1 MDNRRRRFIKNVTAA
16 TAGVTLGSMA
26 FGNSSVNAF
35 SRKANGDKDKQPEA
49 QFPFYPYVK
58 KYNFGDYLP
67 KDQGGKF
74 IQMQLIDSEDDHV
87 IVKAIRNGLLQRVY
101 GDPIGWGKL
110 EKTELE
116 KSVWLNRFY
125 YLPSFARL
133 YYLSGDESYLED
145 MMKLIRV
152 WIHDNPRVTE
162 HPTSKYNWYDMQV
175 AWRSIHLSWCYYLG
189 EKGLSIA
196 DKQLIKDTLKEHALV
211 LAEGFGQQKLNEFNH
226 QAHGALAM
234 IYLGTL
240 FPELSQAEELRT
252 GALRIL
258 EHHINFAFYP
268 DGGNVEQMFGYYPFE
283 ASIFRDTYLL
293 CRDNGVTPPKNIL
306 PLLHKMAD
314 YLFEVAQ
321 PDGTMPPVND
331 SYPMPVNP
339 TETIIREILNEKVSA
354 DKKPGSYYLPE
365 TQIGVMRANGSGL
378 TPWYLLANPARTIG
392 SHDHAGRLGFVLW
405 YGEEP
410 VLIDSGCSNYD
421 NPLIVK
427 WYRTSRAHNT
437 VLIDGKQDAATSSD
451 RQWAGKRQT
460 DNRITDWE
468 EKPDYKLVRMVSPA
482 SDPTNSNVQW
492 TRNLAFIR
500 NKYMLIHDHFKASEK
515 HNYELLLH
523 LLPVEVETHG
533 ARKSVLLK
541 TDHPMAIIPAN
552 AESYDDLSVG
562 KGYVNLEGTDRLAP
576 VVSYSTSGADTHSV
590 LLVAPVKE
598 NASEWKVKQE
608 LLADGLAL
616 TIEGPSDEK
625 DTILFRKPGASSIS
639 YKGHQTSDWMAV
651 F

>member
-1 MDNRRRRFIKNVTAA
+1 MDTRRRRFIKKIAAA
-16 TAGVTLGSMA
+16 TAGVTLGGVTY
-26 FGNSSVNAF
+26 GNSVGGDF
-35 SRKANGDKDKQPEA
+35 SRKAKAKDNNQSTTH
-49 QFPFYPYVK
+49 FPFYPYVK
-58 KYNFGDYLP
+58 KYNFGDYVP

-87 IVKAIRNGLLQRVY
+87 IVDAIRNGLLQKVY
-101 GDPIGWGKL
+101 GDPIGWGRL

-133 YYLSGDESYLED
+133 YYLSGDQSYLED

-152 WIHDNPRVTE
+152 WIHDNPRVTD

-189 EKGLSIA
+189 GDGLSA
-196 DKQLIKDTLKEHALV
+196 SDKQLIVDTLKEHALV
-211 LAEGFGQQKLNEFNH
+211 LAEGFGHQKLNEFNH

-234 IYLGTL
+234 IYLGIL
-240 FPELSQAEELRT
+240 FPGLPQAEELRT

-258 EHHINFAFYP
+258 EHHINSAFYP

-293 CRDNGVTPPKNIL
+293 CRDNGVTPPENIL

-339 TETIIREILNEKVSA
+339 TETTIREILNEKNIENKV
-354 DKKPGSYYLPE
+354 PGSYYLPE
-365 TQIGVMRANGSGL
+365 TQIGVMRDGGSVI
-378 TPWYLLANPARTIG
+378 PSWYLLANPAKTIG

-410 VLIDSGCSNYD
+410 VIIESGCSNYD
-421 NPLIVK
+421 NPLLVK
-427 WYRTSRAHNT
+427 WYRTSKAHNT
-437 VLIDGKQDAATSSD
+437 VLIDGKQDAATSGD
-451 RQWAGKRQT
+451 KQWAGKRQT
-460 DNRITDWE
+460 DNRITDWI
-468 EKPDYKLVRMVSPA
+468 EKPDYRLVRMVSPA
-482 SDPTNSNVQW
+482 GDPTNSNVNW
-492 TRNLAFIR
+492 MRSLAFVR
-500 NKYMLIHDHFKASEK
+500 NDYTLIYDYFQTSET
-515 HNYELLLH
+515 HSYELLFH

-533 ARKSVLLK
+533 AGKSVLLK
-541 TDHPMAIIPAN
+541 TDQPMAIIPAN
-552 AESYDDLSVG
+552 AELYDDLNVG
-562 KGYVNLEGTDRLAP
+562 KGYVNLQGTDKLAP
-576 VVSYSTSGADTHSV
+576 VVSYQTSGADTHSV
-590 LLVAPVKE
+590 LLVAPVKK
-598 NASEWKVKQE
+598 AAKEWKVKQE
-608 LLADGLAL
+608 TLADGVGLVV
-616 TIEGPSDEK
+616 EHSSGKK
-625 DTILFRKPGASSIS
+625 DIILLRKPGVASFS
-639 YKGHQTSDWMAV
+639 YQGHQTSDWMAV